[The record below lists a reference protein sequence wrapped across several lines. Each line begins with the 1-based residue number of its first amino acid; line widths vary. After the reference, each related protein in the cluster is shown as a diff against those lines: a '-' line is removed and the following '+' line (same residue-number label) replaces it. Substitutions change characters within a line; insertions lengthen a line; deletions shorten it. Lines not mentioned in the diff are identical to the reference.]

1 MANRLQIETQRVV
14 ARMLNFS
21 LGAVAGALIAGTLTI
36 AAARQPEMQTKLGLI
51 SAPLPI
57 TTAAASARPQE
68 THCRPEPVTTSS
80 VNKVQDILF
89 NRQRFW
95 SVAP

>member
-1 MANRLQIETQRVV
+1 
-14 ARMLNFS
+14 MLNFS

-36 AAARQPEMQTKLGLI
+36 AAARQPELQTKLGLV

-57 TTAAASARPQE
+57 TTAAASTRPPEPQ
-68 THCRPEPVTTSS
+68 CRPEPVTTAS

-95 SVAP
+95 SVVP